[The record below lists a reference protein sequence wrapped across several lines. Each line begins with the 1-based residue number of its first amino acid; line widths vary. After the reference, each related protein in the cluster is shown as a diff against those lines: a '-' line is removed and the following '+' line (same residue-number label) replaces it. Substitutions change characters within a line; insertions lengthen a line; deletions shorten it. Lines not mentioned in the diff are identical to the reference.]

1 MTATRTAYL
10 AAWSAVTLATYGV
23 AVLWVPGADIV
34 GGRAALLA
42 GTVIAGVAGAASHAV
57 LFGGLS
63 RDPENFLRVWG
74 VSLAVKAMIL
84 LTSWGTVAV
93 TRVVLLEPF
102 VWALALGVV
111 GQAHL
116 CVASLLA
123 VSARAGD
130 SGPKA
135 GGG

>member
-1 MTATRTAYL
+1 MTPLRLAYL
-10 AAWSAVTLATYGV
+10 VSWVLVGLVSYGV
-23 AVLWVPGADIV
+23 AVLWVPGADV
-34 GGRAALLA
+34 VDGSVSLLA
-42 GTVIAGVAGAASHAV
+42 GTVVAGVAGAASHAV

-74 VSLAVKAMIL
+74 VSIAVKAMVL
-84 LTSWGTVAV
+84 LTSWGAV
-93 TRVVLLEPF
+93 VLTRVVPSEPF

-116 CVASLLA
+116 CVACLLKMP
-123 VSARAGD
+123 ARAGD
-130 SGPKA
+130 SAREA

>member
-1 MTATRTAYL
+1 VTSSRVVYAVAWVAATLVA
-10 AAWSAVTLATYGV
+10 YGV
-23 AVLWVPGADIV
+23 AVLWVPGADVV
-34 GGRAALLA
+34 GGGVALLA
-42 GTVIAGVAGAASHAV
+42 GSVVAGVAGAASHAV

-74 VSLAVKAMIL
+74 VSIAVKSMIL
-84 LTSWGTVAV
+84 LTAWGAVAV
-93 TRVVLLEPF
+93 TRVVPSEPF

-116 CVASLLA
+116 CVACLLA
-123 VSARAGD
+123 VPARAGD
-130 SGPKA
+130 AGPKA